1 MVHKGCI
8 YWFGQ
13 NFNKQIN
20 QISISQEELCYLANI
35 SKSQIGKI
43 ERGEVN
49 ETISTVF
56 ALAKAL
62 QIEIIDLFKFE

>member
-1 MVHKGCI
+1 MGRTSTDKP
-8 YWFGQ
+8 
-13 NFNKQIN
+13 
-20 QISISQEELCYLANI
+20 SISQEELCYLANI
-35 SKSQIGKI
+35 SKNQIGNI

-56 ALAKAL
+56 ALAKSL